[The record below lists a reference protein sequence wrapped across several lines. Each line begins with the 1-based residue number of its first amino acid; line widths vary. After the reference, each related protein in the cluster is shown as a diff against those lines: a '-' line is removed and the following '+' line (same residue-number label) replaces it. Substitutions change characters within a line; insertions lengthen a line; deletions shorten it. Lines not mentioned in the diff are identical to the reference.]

1 MIEVRDVRKFYGPVE
16 ALKGLSFTVGKG
28 EIVGLLGPNGAGKTT
43 MMKILTGYLE
53 PHSGEVRVGGFDVV
67 ADRLRVQGL
76 IGYLPENAPLYLDMT
91 VQDYL
96 LHMGFLRGVTEP
108 KMKKALGRAVERTGL
123 MDRLMKPIGTLSKGY
138 RQRVGLAQAILHSPD
153 LLILDEPTNGL
164 DPTQIVEI
172 RSLIQDLAKES
183 TVILSSHIL
192 SEVQVTCRRALII
205 AEGTLRHDGPL
216 AGSQSLRLEIDAA
229 HGDVLKDLQ
238 KGLSGVAVTGLGSQ
252 GRGQAYRLVASG
264 NAPLAP
270 RLSRLC
276 REKAWDIHELR
287 PEGSDLERLFRELV
301 TS

>member
-1 MIEVRDVRKFYGPVE
+1 
-16 ALKGLSFTVGKG
+16 
-28 EIVGLLGPNGAGKTT
+28 
-43 MMKILTGYLE
+43 
-53 PHSGEVRVGGFDVV
+53 
-67 ADRLRVQGL
+67 
-76 IGYLPENAPLYLDMT
+76 MT

-96 LHMGFLRGVTEP
+96 LHMGFLRGVAETA
-108 KMKKALGRAVERTGL
+108 MKKALGRAVERTGL

-172 RSLIQDLAKES
+172 RSLIQDLARES

-216 AGSQSLRLEIDAA
+216 GEAGSQSLRLEIDAA
-229 HGDVLKDLQ
+229 HGDVLKELQ
-238 KGLSGVAVTGLGSQ
+238 KGLSGVVVTGLGKQS
-252 GRGQAYRLVASG
+252 RGQAYRLVASEP
-264 NAPLAP
+264 APLAP

-301 TS
+301 AS